1 MSLKRKDLLSLAPL
15 TVDEIALILETAD
28 SFKEVTGRE
37 IKKVPALRGR
47 TVVNL
52 FFEPSTITRTSF
64 ELAAKRLS
72 ADVINFSPSASSVV
86 KGETLL
92 DTARNIEAM
101 QADIIVLR
109 HSSAGAA
116 ETLARGVKSSVINAG
131 DGWHE
136 HPTQALL
143 DLYTI
148 RERGMQ
154 FKGLRVAIVG
164 DVSHSRVA
172 RSNIYA
178 LTKLGAEVRVV
189 GPPTMMPWGIEKLGA
204 SVYHDM
210 DEGLRGANVI
220 MMLRLQLERQG
231 RAMFPTIREYS
242 RLYGLTAERVRL
254 ADSGAIVMHPG
265 PMNRG
270 LEIAADAADAA
281 QSLVLDQVS
290 AGVAVRM
297 SVLYHL
303 LAGNNYEREDTSEAR
318 ARHEASRSAGIG
330 TGGKEGQP

>member
-1 MSLKRKDLLSLAPL
+1 MTEWSFLGRNAEEAMSLKRKDLLSLAPL
-15 TVDEIALILETAD
+15 SVDEIARILETAD

-37 IKKVPALRGR
+37 IKKVPALRGK

-52 FFEPSTITRTSF
+52 FFEPSTRTRTSF

-72 ADVINFSPSASSVV
+72 ADVINFSPSSSSVT

-116 ETLARGVKSSVINAG
+116 EMLARGVKSAVINAG

-148 RERGMQ
+148 RGRGMG
-154 FKGLRVAIVG
+154 FDGLRVAIVG

-178 LTKLGAEVRVV
+178 LTKLGAEVRLV
-189 GPPTMMPWGIEKLGA
+189 GPPTMMPWGVEKLGVKIY
-204 SVYHDM
+204 SNM
-210 DEGLRGANVI
+210 DEGLGGVNVI

-231 RAMFPTIREYS
+231 RALFPTIREYA
-242 RLYGLTAERVRL
+242 RLYGLTAERVKL
-254 ADSGAIVMHPG
+254 ADAGAIVMHPG
-265 PMNRG
+265 PINRG
-270 LEIAADAADAA
+270 VEIAPDVAD
-281 QSLVLDQVS
+281 SLSSVILDQV
-290 AGVAVRM
+290 ANGVAVRM
-297 SVLYHL
+297 GILYL
-303 LAGNNYEREDTSEAR
+303 MSGAN
-318 ARHEASRSAGIG
+318 
-330 TGGKEGQP
+330 

>member
-1 MSLKRKDLLSLAPL
+1 MSLKHKNLLSLAPL
-15 TVDEIALILETAD
+15 SVEDIQLILETAD
-28 SFKEVTGRE
+28 SFKEVSGRE

-52 FFEPSTITRTSF
+52 FFEPSTRTRTSF

-72 ADVINFSPSASSVV
+72 ADVINFSPSSSSVV

-148 RERGMQ
+148 RERGMA

-164 DVSHSRVA
+164 DVAHSRVA
-172 RSNIYA
+172 RSNILA

-189 GPPTMMPWGIEKLGA
+189 GPPTMIPLGIEKLG
-204 SVYHDM
+204 VRVFHQL
-210 DEGLRGANVI
+210 DEGLRDVQVI

-231 RAMFPTIREYS
+231 RALFPTIREYA
-242 RLYGLTAERVRL
+242 RLYGLTAERVKL
-254 ADSGAIVMHPG
+254 ADPKAIVMHPG
-265 PMNRG
+265 PINRG
-270 LEIAADAADAA
+270 VEIAPEVAD
-281 QSLVLDQVS
+281 SLSSVILDQV
-290 AGVAVRM
+290 ANGVAVRM
-297 SVLYHL
+297 GVLYL
-303 LAGNNYEREDTSEAR
+303 MSGAN
-318 ARHEASRSAGIG
+318 
-330 TGGKEGQP
+330 

>member
-1 MSLKRKDLLSLAPL
+1 MSLKHKNLLSLAPL
-15 TVDEIALILETAD
+15 SVEDIQLILETAD
-28 SFKEVTGRE
+28 SFKEVSGRE

-52 FFEPSTITRTSF
+52 FFEPSTRTRTSF

-72 ADVINFSPSASSVV
+72 ADVINFSPSSSSVV

-148 RERGMQ
+148 RERGMA

-164 DVSHSRVA
+164 DVAHSRVA
-172 RSNIYA
+172 RSNILA
-178 LTKLGAEVRVV
+178 LTKLGAEVCVV
-189 GPPTMMPWGIEKLGA
+189 GPPTMIPLGIEKMGVRVFHHL
-204 SVYHDM
+204 
-210 DEGLRGANVI
+210 DEGLRDVQVI

-231 RAMFPTIREYS
+231 RALFPTIREYA
-242 RLYGLTAERVRL
+242 RLYGLTAERVKM
-254 ADSGAIVMHPG
+254 ADPKAIVMHPG
-265 PMNRG
+265 PINRG
-270 LEIAADAADAA
+270 VEIAPEVAD
-281 QSLVLDQVS
+281 SLSSVILDQV
-290 AGVAVRM
+290 ANGVAVRM
-297 SVLYHL
+297 GVLYL
-303 LAGNNYEREDTSEAR
+303 MSGAN
-318 ARHEASRSAGIG
+318 
-330 TGGKEGQP
+330 

>member
-15 TVDEIALILETAD
+15 SVDEIALILETAD

-37 IKKVPALRGR
+37 IKKVPALRGK

-52 FFEPSTITRTSF
+52 FFEPSTRTRTSF

-72 ADVINFSPSASSVV
+72 ADVINFSPSSSSVV

-116 ETLARGVKSSVINAG
+116 ETLAHGVKSSVINAG

-148 RERGMQ
+148 RQRGMQ

-164 DVSHSRVA
+164 DVAHSRVA

-178 LTKLGAEVRVV
+178 LTKLGAEVRLV
-189 GPPTMMPWGIEKLGA
+189 GPPTMIPAGVEKLGVKV
-204 SVYHDM
+204 SYDM
-210 DEGLRGANVI
+210 DEGLRDGNVI

-231 RAMFPTIREYS
+231 RAQFPTIREYS

-254 ADSGAIVMHPG
+254 ADAGAIVMHPG
-265 PMNRG
+265 PINRG
-270 LEIAADAADAA
+270 VEIAPDVAD
-281 QSLVLDQVS
+281 SLSSVILDQV
-290 AGVAVRM
+290 ANGVAVRM
-297 SVLYHL
+297 GILYL
-303 LAGNNYEREDTSEAR
+303 MSGAN
-318 ARHEASRSAGIG
+318 
-330 TGGKEGQP
+330 P

>member
-1 MSLKRKDLLSLAPL
+1 MSLKRKDLLSLSPL
-15 TVDEIALILETAD
+15 SVDEITLILDTAD

-37 IKKVPALRGR
+37 IKKVPALRGK

-52 FFEPSTITRTSF
+52 FFEPSTRTRTSF

-72 ADVINFSPSASSVV
+72 ADVINFSPSSSSVV

-148 RERGMQ
+148 RQRGMS
-154 FKGLRVAIVG
+154 FRGLRVAIVG

-178 LTKLGAEVRVV
+178 LLKLGADVRLV
-189 GPPTMMPWGIEKLGA
+189 GPPTMMPCSVEKLGA
-204 SVYHDM
+204 HVYSDM
-210 DEGLRGANVI
+210 DEGLRGVNVI

-231 RAMFPTIREYS
+231 RALFPTIREYS

-254 ADSGAIVMHPG
+254 ADAGAIVMHPG
-265 PMNRG
+265 PINRG
-270 LEIAADAADAA
+270 VEIAPDVAD
-281 QSLVLDQVS
+281 SLSSVILDQV
-290 AGVAVRM
+290 ANGVAVRM
-297 SVLYHL
+297 GILYL
-303 LAGNNYEREDTSEAR
+303 MSGTS
-318 ARHEASRSAGIG
+318 S
-330 TGGKEGQP
+330 

>member
-1 MSLKRKDLLSLAPL
+1 MSLKRKDLLSLASL
-15 TVDEIALILETAD
+15 SVDEIMLVLETAD

-37 IKKVPALRGR
+37 IKKVPALRGK

-52 FFEPSTITRTSF
+52 FFEPSTRTRTSF

-72 ADVINFSPSASSVV
+72 ADVINFSPSSSSVV

-116 ETLARGVKSSVINAG
+116 ETLAHGVKSSVINAG

-148 RERGMQ
+148 RQRGMN
-154 FKGLRVAIVG
+154 FNGLRVAIVG

-172 RSNIYA
+172 RSNICA
-178 LTKLGAEVRVV
+178 LIKLGAEVRLV
-189 GPPTMMPWGIEKLGA
+189 GPPTMMPSRVEKLGPK
-204 SVYHDM
+204 VYYNM
-210 DEGLRGANVI
+210 DEGLRGVHVI

-231 RAMFPTIREYS
+231 RAQFPTIREYS

-254 ADSGAIVMHPG
+254 ADAGAIVMHPG
-265 PMNRG
+265 PINRG
-270 LEIAADAADAA
+270 VEIAPDVAD
-281 QSLVLDQVS
+281 SLSSVILDQV
-290 AGVAVRM
+290 ANGVAVRM
-297 SVLYHL
+297 GILYL
-303 LAGNNYEREDTSEAR
+303 MSGAN
-318 ARHEASRSAGIG
+318 
-330 TGGKEGQP
+330 

>member
-1 MSLKRKDLLSLAPL
+1 MSLKQKDLVSLASLSP
-15 TVDEIALILETAD
+15 DEIALILETAD

-37 IKKVPALRGR
+37 IKKVPALRGK

-52 FFEPSTITRTSF
+52 FFEPSTRTRTSF

-72 ADVINFSPSASSVV
+72 ADVINFSPSSSSVV

-109 HSSAGAA
+109 HPAAGAA
-116 ETLARGVKSSVINAG
+116 ETLARGVKSSVINGG

-143 DLYTI
+143 DLFTL
-148 RERGMQ
+148 RERRLE
-154 FKGLRVAIVG
+154 FRGLRVTIVG
-164 DVSHSRVA
+164 DIAHSRVA

-189 GPPTMMPWGIEKLGA
+189 GPPTMIPAFLDRLG
-204 SVYHDM
+204 VRICYDL
-210 DEGLRGANVI
+210 DEGLRGADVI

-231 RAMFPTIREYS
+231 RALFPTIREYS
-242 RLYGLTAERVRL
+242 RLYGLTAERVKL
-254 ADSGAIVMHPG
+254 AEPGALIMHPG
-265 PMNRG
+265 PINRG
-270 LEIAADAADAA
+270 VEIAPEVAD
-281 QSLVLDQVS
+281 SLSSVILEQV
-290 AGVAVRM
+290 ANGVAVRM
-297 SVLYHL
+297 GILYL
-303 LAGNNYEREDTSEAR
+303 LSGAN
-318 ARHEASRSAGIG
+318 
-330 TGGKEGQP
+330 

>member
-1 MSLKRKDLLSLAPL
+1 MSLKRKDLLSLASL
-15 TVDEIALILETAD
+15 SADEMTLILETAD

-37 IKKVPALRGR
+37 IKKVPALRGK

-52 FFEPSTITRTSF
+52 FFEPSTRTRTSF

-72 ADVINFSPSASSVV
+72 ADVINFAPSSSSVV

-148 RERGMQ
+148 RQRGMN

-178 LTKLGAEVRVV
+178 LVKLGAEVRLI
-189 GPPTMMPWGIEKLGA
+189 GPPTMMPCGVEKLGA
-204 SVYHDM
+204 KVYHHM
-210 DEGLRGANVI
+210 DEGLRDVNVI

-231 RAMFPTIREYS
+231 RALFPTIREYS
-242 RLYGLTAERVRL
+242 RLYGLTADRVRI
-254 ADSGAIVMHPG
+254 ADTGVIVMHPG
-265 PMNRG
+265 PINRG
-270 LEIAADAADAA
+270 VEIAPEVAD
-281 QSLVLDQVS
+281 SLSSVILDQV
-290 AGVAVRM
+290 ANGVAVRM
-297 SVLYHL
+297 GILYL
-303 LAGNNYEREDTSEAR
+303 MSGVN
-318 ARHEASRSAGIG
+318 
-330 TGGKEGQP
+330 

>member
-15 TVDEIALILETAD
+15 SVDDIKLILETAD

-37 IKKVPALRGR
+37 IKKVPALRGK

-52 FFEPSTITRTSF
+52 FFEPSTRTRTSF

-154 FKGLRVAIVG
+154 FQGLRVAIVG
-164 DVSHSRVA
+164 DVAHSRVA
-172 RSNIYA
+172 RSNIHA

-189 GPPTMMPWGIEKLGA
+189 GPPTMLPAHVEKLGA
-204 SVYHDM
+204 KVFYSLD
-210 DEGLRGANVI
+210 DALRGVQVI

-231 RAMFPTIREYS
+231 RALFPTIREYS
-242 RLYGLTAERVRL
+242 RLYGLTGERMKLAEP
-254 ADSGAIVMHPG
+254 GAIVMHPG
-265 PMNRG
+265 PINRG
-270 LEIAADAADAA
+270 VEIAPDVAD
-281 QSLVLDQVS
+281 SLSSVILDQV
-290 AGVAVRM
+290 ANGVAVRM
-297 SVLYHL
+297 GILYL
-303 LAGNNYEREDTSEAR
+303 MSGAN
-318 ARHEASRSAGIG
+318 
-330 TGGKEGQP
+330 